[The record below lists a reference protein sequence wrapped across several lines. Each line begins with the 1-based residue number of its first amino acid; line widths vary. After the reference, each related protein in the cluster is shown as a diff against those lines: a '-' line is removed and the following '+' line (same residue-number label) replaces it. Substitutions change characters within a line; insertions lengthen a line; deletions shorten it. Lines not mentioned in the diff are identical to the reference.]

1 MYIFDYLI
9 NYSFY
14 GNKFVI
20 LIEIFKMYF
29 LDVWDNMRYRCNL
42 DLEIVYIIRKY
53 IFFKYNLK
61 SM

>member
-1 MYIFDYLI
+1 MFDYLI

-53 IFFKYNLK
+53 IFFKYILK